1 LNGFGLRWRF
11 RCTTASMTLSPF
23 RLSSTGSI
31 SVTSC
36 AWTISRSTVRRPYCL
51 DDVIGADD
59 HASLSDVWKASAAN
73 PSEFGSKAGIHRP
86 VSLHELRLS
95 FQLASSDLAHQVQI
109 QLLALHALHQLRDRC
124 RPQRHKTRPRG
135 FGLEEPHQSDSA
147 LVGSALE
154 QVCGL
159 PPPVLRLA
167 SAPAR
172 FRRTRLMVAGGLA
185 PPITSRTGTTSG
197 S

>member
-1 LNGFGLRWRF
+1 MRRASRLSRSEDRTPNHRRVHFRAPACASLESCRRAAFTKTNG
-11 RCTTASMTLSPF
+11 TAGNTAAPGPENHATLSE
-23 RLSSTGSI
+23 L
-31 SVTSC
+31 
-36 AWTISRSTVRRPYCL
+36 
-51 DDVIGADD
+51 
-59 HASLSDVWKASAAN
+59 WKASDAN
-73 PSEFGSKAGIHRP
+73 PSEPGSKAGVHGR

-95 FQLASSDLAHQVQI
+95 SQLASSDLAHQVQI
-109 QLLALHALHQLRDRC
+109 HLLALHALHQLRDRR

-147 LVGSALE
+147 FVGSALE

-185 PPITSRTGTTSG
+185 PPITPRTGTTSG